1 LRNTSNPFLSTLPLT
16 KKGDKKREIISSGKN
31 IYLSKYNKQN
41 ANLYNKMIIPTLG
54 VGKFVG
60 KIYKRIF
67 ASKFYYTIL

>member
-1 LRNTSNPFLSTLPLT
+1 LRNTSNPLLSTLPLT
-16 KKGDKKREIISSGKN
+16 KKGEIISSGKN

-54 VGKFVG
+54 LGKFVG